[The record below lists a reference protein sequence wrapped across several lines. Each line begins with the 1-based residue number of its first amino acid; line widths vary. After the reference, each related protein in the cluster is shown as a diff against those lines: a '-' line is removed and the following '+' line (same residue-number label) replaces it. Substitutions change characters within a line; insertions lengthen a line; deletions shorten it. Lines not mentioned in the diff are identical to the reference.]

1 MAYPAKVWAK
11 VKADY
16 ETGNFSIDKL
26 HEKHTISVDTLKRK
40 ISGEKWQKGKL
51 KPIIEKKIEET
62 TAQMFARLGLP
73 KEKLLE
79 KIIEGTD
86 ADRTYIKKDGS
97 GEGFVEV
104 EPDHAARVKYITEI
118 NKMTGGYTPEKQEI
132 TAKNTNIEVTTDD
145 LEGLSDEE
153 IEGLRKISE
162 KLNRGKDENGND

>member
-16 ETGNFSIDKL
+16 ETGNFSIDKMG
-26 HEKHTISVDTLKRK
+26 EKYGISTATIEKRIK
-40 ISGEKWQKGKL
+40 ADKWQKGKL

-62 TAQMFARLGLP
+62 TAEMFARLGLP
-73 KEKLLE
+73 KEKLLD

-86 ADRTYIKKDGS
+86 ANRTYIKRDGS

-153 IEGLRKISE
+153 IEGLREISE
-162 KLNRGKDENGND
+162 KLTKPGED